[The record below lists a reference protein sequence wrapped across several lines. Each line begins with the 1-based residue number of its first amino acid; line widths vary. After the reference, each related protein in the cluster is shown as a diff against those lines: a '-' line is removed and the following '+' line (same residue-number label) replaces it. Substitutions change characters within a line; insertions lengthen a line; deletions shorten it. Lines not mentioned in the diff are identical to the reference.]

1 MSDPPSFPTLVPY
14 GWDERWAAHLA
25 DVALPGAVPGRVLRH
40 DSSEVVVAEPGGVIH
55 RSMAAGGPALVV
67 GDWVVIAGDSVA
79 DLLPRTSLL
88 RRSDATGDRE
98 QLLAA
103 NLDLLGIV
111 AGLDRPVKPGRLQ
124 RAVALAWDAGAV
136 PLVVLTKADVV
147 DDAEAACAAAGA
159 AIPGVEIM
167 VLSAARHEGL
177 DRLQRALAGK
187 TVVLL
192 GESGAGKS
200 TLTNA
205 LVGEEVAATGAV
217 RLGDAKGRHTT
228 TSRQLHVL
236 PGGGALIDTPGIR
249 GVGLWVDADAVDAT
263 FADLGELAVGCR
275 FGDCDHDHEPG
286 CAVQAAVAD
295 GTVDPARLDAW
306 RRMHREV
313 ASTAMRADDHARRQ
327 AERRSGRVA
336 REAPRHK
343 GRR

>member
-55 RSMAAGGPALVV
+55 LSMAAGGPPLVV
-67 GDWVVIAGDSVA
+67 GDWVVIAGDTVA

-111 AGLDRPVKPGRLQ
+111 AGLDRPVKAGRLQ
-124 RAVALAWDAGAV
+124 RAVALAWDAGAS

-147 DDAEAACAAAGA
+147 DDPEAACAAAGA
-159 AIPGVEIM
+159 AILGVEVM
-167 VLSAARHEGL
+167 ALSAARHEGL
-177 DRLQRALAGK
+177 DRLQRVLAGK

-205 LVGEEVAATGAV
+205 LVGEEVATTGAV

-228 TSRQLHVL
+228 TSRQLHLL

-275 FGDCDHDHEPG
+275 FGDCHHDHEPG

-295 GTVDPARLDAW
+295 GTVDRDRLDAW

-313 ASTAMRADDHARRQ
+313 VSAAVRADEHARRQ
-327 AERRSGRVA
+327 AERRFGRVA
-336 REAPRHK
+336 REAQRHK